1 VVAGIV
7 RMVEPKEARVIVIER
22 EPTSPSDDTP
32 PARLAAQANL
42 PQPSATTLPN
52 GKAPPAARGT
62 PAHVNAPEPAMLTS
76 SFAHE
81 QPRIQRCFAAHG
93 QQEASAGEITV
104 EFSVDASGEVE
115 SAQLSPPSA
124 AAGPLGAC
132 LVGVAKTTHFPRLTR
147 AVTFRIPIQARVTE

>member
-1 VVAGIV
+1 MI
-7 RMVEPKEARVIVIER
+7 EPKEARVIVIER

-32 PARLAAQANL
+32 PVAQSSQANL
-42 PQPSATTLPN
+42 PQPSATELPN
-52 GKAPPAARGT
+52 GKSPPVRSARVISAPRPAL
-62 PAHVNAPEPAMLTS
+62 LTS

-115 SAQLSPPSA
+115 CSIAALLQRLGDSA
-124 AAGPLGAC
+124 
-132 LVGVAKTTHFPRLTR
+132 R
-147 AVTFRIPIQARVTE
+147 AWSV